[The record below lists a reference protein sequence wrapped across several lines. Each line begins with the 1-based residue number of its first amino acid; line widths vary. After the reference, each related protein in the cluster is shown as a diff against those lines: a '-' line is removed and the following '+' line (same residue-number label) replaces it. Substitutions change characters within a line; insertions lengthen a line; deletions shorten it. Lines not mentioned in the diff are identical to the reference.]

1 MVHITRRV
9 APTPLAPT
17 DPGYEPDPRRMQVLF
32 SDWTPKNL
40 DAHEETVEVYSNC
53 EEVELFLNGRSLGV
67 KSLPPDASPRTW
79 LVRFESGTL
88 LAVARNRG
96 RIVARDELR
105 TAGTPARIVLTA
117 DRLRL
122 ASAWDDVSHITA
134 KIVDKNGVLVPTA
147 NNLVSFD
154 VKGPGIVAAVDNGD
168 NSSHEKF
175 QASQRRAYQGLS
187 FAMIKAKASRGRITI
202 TASSPGL
209 LSASVTLTAVARL
222 DERNK

>member
-17 DPGYEPDPRRMQVLF
+17 DPGYEPDPRRIQVLF
-32 SDWTPKNL
+32 SDWTPTKL
-40 DAHEETVEVYSNC
+40 DAHDETVEVYSNC
-53 EEVELFLNGRSLGV
+53 EEVELFLNGKSLGA
-67 KSLPPDASPRTW
+67 KPLPPDASPRTW

-88 LAVARNRG
+88 FAVAKNHD

-105 TAGTPARIVLTA
+105 TAGTPVRIVLSA
-117 DRLRL
+117 DRNRV
-122 ASAWDDVSHITA
+122 APIWDDLVHVTS

-147 NNLVSFD
+147 NNQVSF
-154 VKGPGIVAAVDNGD
+154 VVSGPGVVAAVDNGD

-175 QASQRRAYQGLS
+175 QASQRHAYQGLS
-187 FAMIKAKASRGRITI
+187 FAMIKAKAPRGRITI

-209 LSASVTLTAVARL
+209 ASASITLKIFEIKRGG
-222 DERNK
+222 